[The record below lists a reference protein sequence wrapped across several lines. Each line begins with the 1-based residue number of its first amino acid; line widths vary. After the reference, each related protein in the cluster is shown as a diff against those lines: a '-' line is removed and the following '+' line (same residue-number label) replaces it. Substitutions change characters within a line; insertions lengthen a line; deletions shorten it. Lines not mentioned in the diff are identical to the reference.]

1 LAMGKATVA
10 TLRWSQF
17 SPMLIGAVVIL
28 ALVAVLLWAQRQGSS
43 YQPDVRPQT
52 REQQRAVKI
61 AEYVANRTEVLSSLL
76 ALIKA
81 EQWTDA
87 CALVTQYD
95 GVFAAELTMVRE
107 TIEAHLGGA
116 RCSNQ

>member
-1 LAMGKATVA
+1 
-10 TLRWSQF
+10 
-17 SPMLIGAVVIL
+17 MLIGAIVIL
-28 ALVAVLLWAQRQGSS
+28 ALIAALLWAQRDESTYHSQLM
-43 YQPDVRPQT
+43 PQT

-61 AEYVANRTEVLSSLL
+61 AEYVANRTAVLSSLL

-107 TIEAHLGGA
+107 TVEAHLGGV